1 MLTKTCNFIEVS
13 SIFRLNNALMK
24 PCTLAWDVFV
34 NSDPKCTWG
43 DNNRSLVT
51 PDVIIDALE
60 NSDFD
65 ENAKDQVEEV
75 LQRLKSIEPNI
86 YIDLEN

>member
-1 MLTKTCNFIEVS
+1 MEIKTCKFVEVS
-13 SIFRLNNALMK
+13 DVFAK
-24 PCTLAWDVFV
+24 HGLAWDVFV
-34 NSDPKCTWG
+34 NSNPNCSWG

-60 NSDFD
+60 DASCDGVVRKQV
-65 ENAKDQVEEV
+65 NAVVE
-75 LQRLKSIEPNI
+75 RLKSLGQT